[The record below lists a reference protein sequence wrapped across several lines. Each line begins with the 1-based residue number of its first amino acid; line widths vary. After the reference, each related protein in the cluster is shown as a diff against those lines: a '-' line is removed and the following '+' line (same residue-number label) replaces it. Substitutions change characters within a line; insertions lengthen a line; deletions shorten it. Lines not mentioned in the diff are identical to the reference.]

1 MKSALIGSTGFVGST
16 LLSQREFDFCYHSTD
31 IADIDNKEFDL
42 VICAAAPAKK
52 WYANLHTND
61 DRACID
67 SLIDHLK
74 TVRAKKFILISTVD
88 VFKSPVNVDENS
100 TIILDDLNP
109 YGYNRRRLELF
120 VEKYFSSNLIVRLPG
135 LVGSGLKK
143 NIIYDFKNHNE
154 IEKIESDN
162 VFQFYPMKNLLKDI
176 NKADELGLDLVHLTA
191 CPVSVKEV
199 AKFAFDLDFNNHTG
213 KPLISYDFKTVYG
226 TLFGKI
232 RDYQYDKEESLKA
245 IKEYADE

>member
-52 WYANLHTND
+52 WYANLHPND

-176 NKADELGLDLVHLTA
+176 SKADELGLDLVHLTA

>member
-1 MKSALIGSTGFVGST
+1 M
-16 LLSQREFDFCYHSTD
+16 
-31 IADIDNKEFDL
+31 
-42 VICAAAPAKK
+42 
-52 WYANLHTND
+52 
-61 DRACID
+61 
-67 SLIDHLK
+67 
-74 TVRAKKFILISTVD
+74 
-88 VFKSPVNVDENS
+88 
-100 TIILDDLNP
+100 
-109 YGYNRRRLELF
+109 
-120 VEKYFSSNLIVRLPG
+120 
-135 LVGSGLKK
+135 GSGLKK